1 MMSKQKKTSFRDYI
15 TLNAIPILIEVVFI
29 LSCLIVPSSYL
40 IYTNAL
46 FYFLLLVYFLIS
58 KDLNLKE
65 WFRSFKSGRKY
76 WIQVLLTFLGFV
88 LAFALT
94 RMLEGFFPNFEI
106 GGISLRRDSWLTLTV
121 FTISTIFLPAVT
133 EETFYRKNM
142 ILFDSKK
149 AIFLTTFF
157 SMLLYALEHS
167 LSWWGIFLTMIWA
180 LPLSLSYIRTRNI
193 YVVMTAHF
201 IGNLIGNGS
210 DVIATLIHW
219 LS

>member
-1 MMSKQKKTSFRDYI
+1 MFLKYVKANLIPLIIEILFIISYYI
-15 TLNAIPILIEVVFI
+15 FPKDDFIYVNAFFYVL
-29 LSCLIVPSSYL
+29 
-40 IYTNAL
+40 L
-46 FYFLLLVYFLIS
+46 FVYFLIS

-65 WFRSFKSGRKY
+65 WFLSFRSGKKY
-76 WIQVLLTFLGFV
+76 WIQVLLTFLGFM
-88 LAFALT
+88 LAFILT
-94 RMLEGFFPNFEI
+94 TILEGIFPGLETGTIN
-106 GGISLRRDSWLTLTV
+106 LRRDTWLTLGV
-121 FTISTIFLPAVT
+121 FAISTILFPAIT

-142 ILFDSKK
+142 ILLDSKK
-149 AIFLTTFF
+149 AMIVTTFF

-167 LSWWGIFLTMIWA
+167 LSFWGILLTMIWA